1 MYNKAKIKGLIA
13 LGLLALVGFVSMIGY
28 TLGSQLTLHQATQQA
43 EKNATSILEEK
54 AQAEAAKTLTPEL
67 VTDFLIQY
75 YTKAKLGENNN
86 RIKSFMTDAAYSEE
100 LTKQE
105 LAVNQVNKEFIVDY
119 IYEDAT
125 IFINSKD
132 KEVIVEVSYNVTY
145 LSEITGGQQY
155 KNTQLEKATVKL
167 SYSEVSEKLLVNHI
181 QTWKIGLSDMA
192 DGGENFLKQ
201 QGLSGSDSSTPVPS
215 NEIEAT
221 DTQ

>member
-43 EKNATSILEEK
+43 EKNAASILEEK
-54 AQAEAAKTLTPEL
+54 AQSEADKTLTPEL
-67 VTDFLIQY
+67 VKDFLIQY
-75 YTKAKLGENNN
+75 YTKTKLGENNS
-86 RIKSFMTDAAYSEE
+86 RIKNFMTEAAYNEE

-105 LAVNQVNKEFIVDY
+105 LAVNQVNKEFIIDY
-119 IYEDAT
+119 IYDDAT
-125 IFINSKD
+125 IFINSKNR
-132 KEVIVEVSYNVTY
+132 EVIVEVSYNVTY